1 MNKKEYKRS
10 IKNIKSILGLLSV
23 SIVLLLI
30 DILIIN
36 ININRAYYGNRF
48 QKYVSFLKDNSVY
61 PKRKA
66 FFLLFI
72 VSVLAIIYYLIKV
85 LILKLADTRKKK
97 IKTHNKGV

>member
-10 IKNIKSILGLLSV
+10 IKNIKSLLGLLSA

-36 ININRAYYGNRF
+36 INGAYYGNRF

-61 PKRKA
+61 PKRKV

-97 IKTHNKGV
+97 IKPHNKGA